1 MTNVV
6 VVYFFFLQGVMN
18 NLKEYEEVWFSL
30 VCFAWNAKRGQG
42 YNLINI
48 SWLKRFIHL
57 KLIKQISRWC
67 RRRKR
72 DKQ

>member
-1 MTNVV
+1 MTIVV

-48 SWLKRFIHL
+48 SENEYHDWKDLFT
-57 KLIKQISRWC
+57 
-67 RRRKR
+67 
-72 DKQ
+72 